1 MTITDEK
8 PNGVAYTHVGGRSNN
23 EDAFLTA
30 VADGC
35 LLLAVADGLGGAEAG
50 ELASASV
57 KGTLRRLFEAAPA
70 GFDPDA
76 AIRRANAELLALQ
89 HTSGKKMKTTVAVLY
104 IRGGEAVCGHV
115 GDSRLYLFGGDGAV
129 LYQSVDHSVAQ
140 LHVFTGEI
148 TPAEIRGNAD
158 RNLLTKAL
166 GETEECAPEMAA
178 FPARDLRAALLCSD
192 GFWEYVYEA
201 EMEELLRRHAPDA
214 RGWLVAMKRKMRER
228 QPQNCDNNTA
238 VAVIF

>member
-1 MTITDEK
+1 MNITDEK

-23 EDAFLTA
+23 EDAFLAA

-50 ELASASV
+50 ELASASARS
-57 KGTLRRLFEAAPA
+57 TLKELFDAAPA
-70 GFDPDA
+70 RFDLAA
-76 AIRRANAELLALQ
+76 AIRKANAEIIALQ
-89 HTSGKKMKTTVAVLY
+89 QTSGKKMKTTVTALY
-104 IRGGEAVCGHV
+104 IRGDDALCGHV
-115 GDSRLYLFGGDGAV
+115 GDSRIYLFGGDGAV

-148 TPAEIRGNAD
+148 APGEIRGNAD

-166 GETEECAPEMAA
+166 GDAEECTPEMAS
-178 FPARDLRAALLCSD
+178 FPARQLHAALLRQ
-192 GFWEYVYEA
+192 Y
-201 EMEELLRRHAPDA
+201 APDA
-214 RGWLVAMKRKMRER
+214 RRWLVAMKRKMRER
-228 QPQNCDNNTA
+228 QPRDCDNNTA